1 MDLLHYCIRQR
12 FVFTALIGNNTR
24 RVLEEDRQHNMF
36 TIDKVILPDD
46 QCSLNNFRN
55 RSCND
60 FALLYLDRDIA
71 FTYDHLHYGH
81 GG

>member
-1 MDLLHYCIRQR
+1 MHTPKVR
-12 FVFTALIGNNTR
+12 FYSSYREQHAAR
-24 RVLEEDRQHNMF
+24 LEEDRQHNMF

-71 FTYDHLHYGH
+71 FTYDDLHYGH